1 MVRAGIVCQRVHSQV
16 ADGSLN
22 GSTCG
27 EDTVVLED
35 EGTVLVT
42 ESLGNILAFLVGEN
56 YTTEILV
63 ECTLVVEGAA
73 VLCGDFDCGVMR
85 NRG

>member
-1 MVRAGIVCQRVHSQV
+1 M
-16 ADGSLN
+16 
-22 GSTCG
+22 
-27 EDTVVLED
+27 VLED